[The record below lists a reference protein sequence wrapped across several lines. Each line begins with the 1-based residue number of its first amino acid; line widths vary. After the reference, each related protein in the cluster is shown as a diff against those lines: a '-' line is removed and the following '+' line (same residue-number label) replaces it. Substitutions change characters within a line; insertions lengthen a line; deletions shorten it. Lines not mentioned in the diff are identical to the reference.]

1 MPHVMHPN
9 GEIMYHGL
17 PSLSDLMLA
26 RDDPTKRIRFVNGN
40 PVIEDAPKRRQRKR
54 RASK

>member
-1 MPHVMHPN
+1 MKVMHPN
-9 GEIMYHGL
+9 GEVHTYGL

-40 PVIEDAPKRRQRKR
+40 PIIEDRKPRKRKR
-54 RASK
+54 RG